1 VHDLPDDAIAR
12 ALGTSSD
19 WQGRRLTTGAKIV
32 DGHLPTPD
40 EQRADLAK
48 LIDRMP
54 SDQRARAREQLA
66 NAKFSDQSRMLD
78 DRRLDTPKDMP
89 NLCSDGALA
98 KVPLSELPT
107 DPAQLGALL
116 IDAHRDGRWTP
127 GGSWQPLESDVK
139 YDVLRDILLLLTEA
153 NATPAQRAAL
163 ITVLRNYEGVAPL
176 ESVQDH
182 RDRPGRGVDIPTGRA
197 TVRVIFSPDTSELL
211 EWSEPGEVHT
221 YLRFDH
227 VANLP

>member
-78 DRRLDTPKDMP
+78 DAGSTPRRTCRTSM
-89 NLCSDGALA
+89 ATA
-98 KVPLSELPT
+98 
-107 DPAQLGALL
+107 
-116 IDAHRDGRWTP
+116 RWRR
-127 GGSWQPLESDVK
+127 S
-139 YDVLRDILLLLTEA
+139 R
-153 NATPAQRAAL
+153 
-163 ITVLRNYEGVAPL
+163 
-176 ESVQDH
+176 
-182 RDRPGRGVDIPTGRA
+182 
-197 TVRVIFSPDTSELL
+197 
-211 EWSEPGEVHT
+211 
-221 YLRFDH
+221 
-227 VANLP
+227 